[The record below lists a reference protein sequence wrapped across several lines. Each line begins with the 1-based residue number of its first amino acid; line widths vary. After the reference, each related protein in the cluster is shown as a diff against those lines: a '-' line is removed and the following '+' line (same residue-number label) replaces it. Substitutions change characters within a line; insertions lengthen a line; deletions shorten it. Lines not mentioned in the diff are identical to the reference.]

1 MACKAPPRLP
11 FLIVSH
17 EAVVVRA
24 EEWLTMNGDV
34 KHGDNFECEGESSSS
49 GKGNCHPA
57 KLDVEMLSQRSLPPL
72 SLHPS
77 LKPDYMCDQ
86 GWKPYYF
93 SSLSVFQPGF
103 SSIYLLLLR
112 TGTKLGR
119 HLNLLILWS
128 AYTNTGSLS
137 LWMMKVT
144 V

>member
-49 GKGNCHPA
+49 GNSHRA
-57 KLDVEMLSQRSLPPL
+57 KLEVETLSLPPL

-86 GWKPYYF
+86 GWEPYYF
-93 SSLSVFQPGF
+93 SSLSIVFVYILP
-103 SSIYLLLLR
+103 
-112 TGTKLGR
+112 TATWLGR
-119 HLNLLILWS
+119 HFNLLILWS
-128 AYTNTGSLS
+128 ANTMTGSLS
-137 LWMMKVT
+137 LWMTKVT
-144 V
+144 VYSL